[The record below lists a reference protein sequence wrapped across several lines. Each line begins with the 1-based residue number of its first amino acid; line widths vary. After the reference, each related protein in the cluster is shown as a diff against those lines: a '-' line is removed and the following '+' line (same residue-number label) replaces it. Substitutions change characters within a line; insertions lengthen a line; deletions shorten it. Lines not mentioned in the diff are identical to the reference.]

1 MYAIVDIETTGGSAT
16 YSKVTEI
23 AVVVFDGEKVID
35 RFETLINPERRIP
48 PKISFLTGITNEM
61 VEDAPKFHEVAKRI
75 YEITDNRI
83 FVAHNVN
90 FDYSFIKNEFASLGG
105 EFSRKKLCTVRL
117 SRKIIPGLPSYSL
130 GNLCSSLGI
139 CVENRHRA
147 GGDADGTVKL
157 FDILLKRDTDK
168 FILHSLKRNSRETL
182 LPPNLPRE
190 QFEELPDD
198 MGVYY
203 FLDRK
208 GDVVYVGKANNIKSR
223 VVSHFSGNTNTRTRQ
238 NFLNNIY
245 GVTYEKC
252 GNELIALLLEA
263 HEIKKHWP
271 IYNRSL
277 KSVTLNCGIYFYED
291 RKGYYRFQIGK
302 VGKHDKPLLTFQNI
316 SAAQS
321 YLLQKVRE
329 FNLCS
334 KLCGLQ
340 PSEDECYDHYVGL
353 CLGACA
359 GKEGC
364 EEYNQKLL
372 RAMESISSTG
382 SFLIMG
388 KGRFHDES
396 SLVLVEK
403 GRYLGFGYL
412 NNEIQIAD
420 FDTAK
425 NYIKSYYDTQ
435 DIQSIIN
442 AHLRTARYKEY
453 SSLKIY
459 S

>member
-1 MYAIVDIETTGGSAT
+1 MYAIIDIETTGGNAT
-16 YSKVTEI
+16 YNKVTEI
-23 AVVVFDGEKVID
+23 AIVVFDGEKIID

-48 PKISFLTGITNEM
+48 PKISLLTGITNEM
-61 VEDAPKFHEVAKRI
+61 VQDAPTFPEVAKRI
-75 YEITDNRI
+75 YEITENQV

-90 FDYSFIKNEFASLGG
+90 FDYSFIKNEFVSLGG
-105 EFSRKKLCTVRL
+105 EFNRKKLCTVRL

-139 CVENRHRA
+139 CIENRHRA
-147 GGDADGTVKL
+147 GGDADGTTKL
-157 FDILLKRDTDK
+157 FEILLKRDKDN
-168 FILHSLKRNSRETL
+168 FIQHSLKRTSRETL

-190 QFEELPDD
+190 QFDELPEDI
-198 MGVYY
+198 GIYY
-203 FLDRK
+203 FLDKK
-208 GDVVYVGKANNIKSR
+208 GTVVYVGKANNIKSR
-223 VVSHFSGNTNTRTRQ
+223 VVSHFSGTTNTKTRQ
-238 NFLNNIY
+238 NFLNSIY
-245 GVTYEKC
+245 GVTYEIC

-271 IYNRSL
+271 VYNRSL
-277 KSVTLNCGIYFYED
+277 KSVTLNYGIYYYED

-302 VGKHDKPLLTFQNI
+302 VGKHDKPLLTFQN
-316 SAAQS
+316 STAAQN
-321 YLLQKVRE
+321 YLMQKVRDYH
-329 FNLCS
+329 LCS

-353 CLGACA
+353 CAGACT
-359 GKEGC
+359 GEESC
-364 EEYNQKLL
+364 EDYNIKCIK
-372 RAMESISSTG
+372 AIESFSSAG
-382 SFLIMG
+382 SFAIVG
-388 KGRFHDES
+388 KGRHHEES

-412 NNEIQIAD
+412 NSDIQIGD
-420 FDTAK
+420 FDAAK

-442 AHLRTARYKEY
+442 AHLRTARYKEH
-453 SSLKIY
+453 SNLKIY